1 MRTAGVS
8 CRPPAGA
15 SREAFRL
22 RQPARGAA
30 LGAGRSPGDRGA
42 RRGVAGCGLA
52 LPSGLEPC
60 PPEPSPPL
68 APHSW
73 RACGHCRERGWD
85 LPALAD
91 WSSVWPDVPLP
102 PPPHLFLRF
111 GVGQFCSV
119 GSSEDAG
126 TWRAGRATGV
136 RASPGG
142 PSVPPLPE
150 GLGARVWRRSGQ
162 WRIRGGPGRLG

>member
-1 MRTAGVS
+1 MHGEEWRGAGWPCRPAWSPVLLSRARPSLRTAGGHAGTAEKGDGTFRHLLTGHLS
-8 CRPPAGA
+8 GLTSLFLLPPI
-15 SREAFRL
+15 SSS
-22 RQPARGAA
+22 
-30 LGAGRSPGDRGA
+30 AGRVNS
-42 RRGVAGCGLA
+42 
-52 LPSGLEPC
+52 
-60 PPEPSPPL
+60 
-68 APHSW
+68 
-73 RACGHCRERGWD
+73 
-85 LPALAD
+85 
-91 WSSVWPDVPLP
+91 
-102 PPPHLFLRF
+102 F